1 MTIELTASVIVPTTI
16 LDTGAFTRSTTATY
30 FDVDGVMQTAAIDV
44 PRIGYDPVTHAHTGL
59 ILEAAATNLL
69 VRSKEFD
76 NGSWTK
82 SESTFTANAVT
93 APDGTTTADKMV
105 ESTTASAYHYSYQG
119 VSKSASAIQ
128 YTYSIYVKNA
138 GRELVVNVTS
148 DGGSNGVGLHFNP
161 STGVITSAA
170 STFGTYTGASGSA
183 ISIGNGWYRV
193 TLTFTTNTAVLF
205 SPQHTLHNGSS
216 TTYTGDGASGIYLWG
231 AQLETGST
239 ATSYIPT
246 TSAQVTRA
254 ADVVTGSGLIYC
266 STPEPA
272 TGETLWD
279 AATSYT
285 VGQVVART
293 TTHHLYEN
301 LIAGVN
307 ATLPENATTGVTP
320 RWLDLGATNRW
331 SQFDQKIGTAT
342 TSTTSLTTIV
352 KPGLGEGLALLD
364 LIGVTAKISATDA
377 GSGVV
382 IFERTVDLDST
393 TIESV
398 FDWMF
403 SDRVQKRNVVITDIP
418 AQYPNMVVAVT
429 IESTTGSAIGVFA
442 VGRAIFIG
450 ATEYGAGAGIINFG
464 KVTDDG
470 FGNRTWIEGDWAN
483 RVTLPMVGNTSDFNR
498 IHRQLATVRSTPC
511 IYIGSALDSMEPLV
525 CYGVFRDLYITV
537 PNYPSIAMNLEIDG
551 MSNS

>member
-44 PRIGYDPVTHAHTGL
+44 PRIGYDPVTHAHMGL
-59 ILEAAATNLL
+59 MLEAAATNLL
-69 VRSKEFD
+69 TYSEQFD
-76 NGSWTK
+76 NAAWNNSNEIKAFGSG
-82 SESTFTANAVT
+82 SVVNATT
-93 APDGTTTADKMV
+93 APDGTATADLVV
-105 ESTTASAYHYSYQG
+105 ESTTASVVHFFG
-119 VSKSASAIQ
+119 RL
-128 YTYSIYVKNA
+128 YTTTAADYTFSIFVKAA
-138 GRELVVNVTS
+138 GRSRFDITASTDNR
-148 DGGSNGVGLHFNP
+148 GIGFNL
-161 STGVITSAA
+161 STGTVVAVTYAGLQGIGTIT
-170 STFGTYTGASGSA
+170 
-183 ISIGNGWYRV
+183 SIGNGWYLCSM
-193 TLTFTTNTAVLF
+193 TWTATAVTNGLRIA
-205 SPQHTLHNGSS
+205 LHNGTSV
-216 TTYTGDGASGIYLWG
+216 TYTGDGSSGLYLWG
-231 AQLETGST
+231 AQLEAGST

-246 TSAQVTRA
+246 TSAAVTRA
-254 ADVVTGSGLIYC
+254 ADVVTGSGLVYC
-266 STPEPA
+266 TTAEPA
-272 TGETLWD
+272 SGETLWN

-429 IESTTGSAIGVFA
+429 IESTTGSAVGVFA

>member
-59 ILEAAATNLL
+59 ILEGAATNLL
-69 VRSKEFD
+69 LRSQEFD
-76 NGSWTK
+76 NASWVKARTTVTADAI
-82 SESTFTANAVT
+82 SGPDNTSTADKLIEDTANNTHLAEQVVATVSGTIYTLSVFVKAAGRTKVNLSVYTNAATSTNFDLSAVT
-93 APDGTTTADKMV
+93 ASNVLGTITDIGGGWFRCTH
-105 ESTTASAYHYSYQG
+105 TH
-119 VSKSASAIQ
+119 
-128 YTYSIYVKNA
+128 
-138 GRELVVNVTS
+138 TS
-148 DGGSNGVGLHFNP
+148 GFTGSGYFDVYLLN
-161 STGVITSAA
+161 A
-170 STFGTYTGASGSA
+170 ST
-183 ISIGNGWYRV
+183 V
-193 TLTFTTNTAVLF
+193 
-205 SPQHTLHNGSS
+205 SS
-216 TTYTGDGASGIYLWG
+216 YTGDGTSGIYLWG

-254 ADVVTGSGLIYC
+254 ADIVTGSGLVYC
-266 STPEPA
+266 TTAEPA
-272 TGETLWD
+272 SGEALWN

-285 VGQVVART
+285 VGQVAART

-307 ATLPENATTGVTP
+307 ATLPELATTGATP

-537 PNYPSIAMNLEIDG
+537 PNYPTIAMNLEIDG

>member
-16 LDTGAFTRSTTATY
+16 SDTGAFTRSTTATY

-59 ILEAAATNLL
+59 ILEGAATNLL
-69 VRSKEFD
+69 TYSEQFD
-76 NGSWTK
+76 NAAWGYSDVTK
-82 SESTFTANAVT
+82 SANT
-93 APDGTTTADKMV
+93 IPAPDGATTAETLV
-105 ESTTASAYHYSYQG
+105 STIT
-119 VSKSASAIQ
+119 
-128 YTYSIYVKNA
+128 
-138 GRELVVNVTS
+138 
-148 DGGSNGVGLHFNP
+148 GG
-161 STGVITSAA
+161 A
-170 STFGTYTGASGSA
+170 
-183 ISIGNGWYRV
+183 
-193 TLTFTTNTAVLF
+193 NTAYANRLTTV
-205 SPQHTLHNGSS
+205 SAS
-216 TTYTGDGASGIYLWG
+216 TTYTFSVYVKQGTSPTSTVNLYRSSPYSAVTGTITWGTTPSYVTAGGDLLGGTLTDVGGGWYRATLTMSSGTATQMVSRVYVRDQGSSNVTGHTVSVWG
-231 AQLETGST
+231 AQLEASSYP
-239 ATSYIPT
+239 TSYIPT
-246 TSAQVTRA
+246 TTAQVTRA

-266 STPEPA
+266 TTAEPA
-272 TGETLWD
+272 SGETLWN

-464 KVTDDG
+464 KVNDDG

-498 IHRQLATVRSTPC
+498 IHRQLAAVRSTPC

>member
-59 ILEAAATNLL
+59 ILEGAATNLL
-69 VRSKEFD
+69 TYSEQFD
-76 NGSWTK
+76 NAAWGYADVTK
-82 SESTFTANAVT
+82 SANAIP
-93 APDGTTTADKMV
+93 APDGATTAETLV
-105 ESTTASAYHYSYQG
+105 STITGGANTAYATQAATASA
-119 VSKSASAIQ
+119 
-128 YTYSIYVKNA
+128 
-138 GRELVVNVTS
+138 
-148 DGGSNGVGLHFNP
+148 
-161 STGVITSAA
+161 
-170 STFGTYTGASGSA
+170 
-183 ISIGNGWYRV
+183 
-193 TLTFTTNTAVLF
+193 
-205 SPQHTLHNGSS
+205 S
-216 TTYTGDGASGIYLWG
+216 TTYTFSVYVKQGTSPTSTFNLHRASPYSSVTGTITWGTTPAYVTAGGDLLGGTLTDVGGGWYRATLTMSSGTATQMVSRVYVRDQGASNVTGHTVSVWG
-231 AQLETGST
+231 AQLETGSV

-246 TSAQVTRA
+246 TSAAVTRA
-254 ADVVTGSGLIYC
+254 ADVVTGSGLVY
-266 STPEPA
+266 SPTAEPA
-272 TGETLWD
+272 SGETLWN

-470 FGNRTWIEGDWAN
+470 FGNRTWIEGYWAN

>member
-59 ILEAAATNLL
+59 ILEGAGTNLL
-69 VRSKEFD
+69 S
-76 NGSWTK
+76 GSQTVGGTYWDSAT
-82 SESTFTANAVT
+82 SGLTATVNSDV
-93 APDGTTTADKMV
+93 APDG
-105 ESTTASAYHYSYQG
+105 STTASLLNDTSTSIVQFADSTQAIAADTQTRTFSCYLKAG
-119 VSKSASAIQ
+119 TAAKSAICIFA
-128 YTYSIYVKNA
+128 
-138 GRELVVNVTS
+138 L
-148 DGGSNGVGLHFNP
+148 GGSP
-161 STGVITSAA
+161 SLPGGIFAVIEWATGTLTTGGTGTFYA
-170 STFGTYTGASGSA
+170 SMNSV
-183 ISIGNGWYRV
+183 GNGWYRLALSYV
-193 TLTFTTNTAVLF
+193 NTNNTSIYCRVSPAGLF
-205 SPQHTLHNGSS
+205 SETVN
-216 TTYTGDGASGIYLWG
+216 TGTCYAWG
-231 AQLETGST
+231 AQLEVGSV

-246 TSAQVTRA
+246 TSAAVTRA

-266 STPEPA
+266 TTPEPA
-272 TGETLWD
+272 TAETLWN

-307 ATLPENATTGVTP
+307 ATLPELATTGATP

-537 PNYPSIAMNLEIDG
+537 PNYPTIAMNLEIDG